1 MGELLIFRKAVADAH
16 PEVCLRPGVG
26 YPDWSAVDSSAVRGA
41 LGAMLGAADVT
52 RRWSGIAEPED
63 RVRRA
68 VLDHYAE
75 TGYPPSVARLTAAT
89 GLEPEDVRRV
99 LGTLA
104 ARDMIGLGVSG
115 VTITGAAP
123 FTESDSPHLV
133 CLGGHEINA
142 TSAIDA
148 LGAGVMCR
156 RDVQIGSRC
165 PTCGGAIHLETR
177 DRGAALG
184 RAMPRG
190 TVVWMASD
198 PVGERATAPSSRT
211 TAFFC
216 TRDHLVAW
224 RKSAGAG
231 AAGVRLSLDEA
242 LQAAKA
248 LFGPLLAPALN

>member
-1 MGELLIFRKAVADAH
+1 MAELLIFRKAVADAQ
-16 PEVCLRPGVG
+16 PEICLRPGVG
-26 YPDWSAVDSSAVRGA
+26 YPDWSAVDSNAVRGA
-41 LGAMLGAADVT
+41 LGAMLGAAGVT

-63 RVRRA
+63 RLRRA
-68 VLDHYAE
+68 ILDHYAE
-75 TGYPPSVARLTAAT
+75 TGYPPSVARLTVAT

-123 FTESDSPHLV
+123 FTESDSPHKV
-133 CLGGHEINA
+133 FLGGHEINA
-142 TSAIDA
+142 ISAIDA
-148 LGAGVMCR
+148 LGAGIMCR
-156 RDVQIGSRC
+156 RDVEICSRC
-165 PTCGGAIHLETR
+165 PICGGEIQLETR
-177 DRGAALG
+177 DRGAALD
-184 RAMPRG
+184 RVTPRG
-190 TVVWMASD
+190 VVVWMASD
-198 PVGERATAPSSRT
+198 HARDGAAARSSRT

-216 TRDHLVAW
+216 AADHLAAW

-231 AAGVRLSLDEA
+231 AGGVRLSLDEA

>member
-1 MGELLIFRKAVADAH
+1 MGRLLIFRKAVADAQ

-26 YPDWSAVDSSAVRGA
+26 YPDWSAVDSNAVRGA
-41 LGAMLGAADVT
+41 LGAMLGASDAA

-68 VLDHYAE
+68 VLDHYVD

-99 LGTLA
+99 LGALA
-104 ARDMIGLGVSG
+104 ARDMITLGVSG

-123 FTESDSPHLV
+123 FTESDSPHTV
-133 CLGGHEINA
+133 FLGGHEINA

-156 RDVQIGSRC
+156 RDVEIGSRC
-165 PTCGGAIHLETR
+165 PACGGAIHLETR

-184 RAMPRG
+184 RVMPRK
-190 TVVWMASD
+190 TVVWMGSD
-198 PVGERATAPSSRT
+198 PVRDGAAAPSSPT

-216 TRDHLVAW
+216 ERHHLAAW
-224 RKSAGAG
+224 RRSAGAS
-231 AAGVRLSLDEA
+231 AEGVRLSLDEA

>member
-1 MGELLIFRKAVADAH
+1 MAELLIFRKAVADAQ

-89 GLEPEDVRRV
+89 GLEPEAVRRV

-123 FTESDSPHLV
+123 FTESDSAHTVL
-133 CLGGHEINA
+133 LGGHEINA

-148 LGAGVMCR
+148 LGAGIMCR
-156 RDVQIGSRC
+156 RDVEIASRC
-165 PTCGGAIHLETR
+165 PTCGGAIRLETR

-184 RAMPRG
+184 RVAPRG
-190 TVVWMASD
+190 VVVWMGSD
-198 PVGERATAPSSRT
+198 HARDGAAARSSRT

-216 TRDHLVAW
+216 AADHLAAW

>member
-1 MGELLIFRKAVADAH
+1 MAELLIFRKAVADAQ

-26 YPDWSAVDSSAVRGA
+26 YPDWPAVDSSAVRGA

-89 GLEPEDVRRV
+89 GLEPEAVRRV

-123 FTESDSPHLV
+123 FTEGDSAHTVL
-133 CLGGHEINA
+133 LGGHEINA

-148 LGAGVMCR
+148 LGAGIMCR
-156 RDVQIGSRC
+156 RDVEIASRC
-165 PTCGGAIHLETR
+165 PTCGGAIRLETR

-184 RAMPRG
+184 RVAPRG
-190 TVVWMASD
+190 VVVWMGSD
-198 PVGERATAPSSRT
+198 HARDGAAARSSRT

-216 TRDHLVAW
+216 AADHLAAW

-248 LFGPLLAPALN
+248 LFVPLLAPALN